1 LYTYSFS
8 NRIYLKIQVFL
19 PNGKEIQMAQSQDQ
33 LIVGYWGI
41 RGLVEP
47 IRLTLHYTKTPFT
60 DKMYHTGDDWH
71 SDKYQLGLG

>member
-1 LYTYSFS
+1 
-8 NRIYLKIQVFL
+8 
-19 PNGKEIQMAQSQDQ
+19 MAQSQDQ

-60 DKMYHTGDDWH
+60 DKIYHTSDDWH